1 MRGIGDGSLQVL
13 LLPLRKACQVQRQ
26 RDKNAQSFVRHSRIY
41 SPVSMPKRSSERLIA
56 LELKE
61 KTVAKQS
68 ATSARN
74 APPTKPSSAPNDSH
88 YSPEPA
94 ANASSAKTLPLQAKR
109 AASSASPHTQKS
121 SKRPRT
127 EEAPA
132 SAATASAATASAAT
146 AAKSAAPQAPAI
158 KTAKA
163 SSPKKVRF
171 PVTSVVKKGGENKSG
186 AAKVKFSFGCV

>member
-1 MRGIGDGSLQVL
+1 
-13 LLPLRKACQVQRQ
+13 
-26 RDKNAQSFVRHSRIY
+26 
-41 SPVSMPKRSSERLIA
+41 MPKRSSERLIA

-94 ANASSAKTLPLQAKR
+94 ANTSSAKTLPLQAKR

-132 SAATASAATASAAT
+132 SAATA
-146 AAKSAAPQAPAI
+146 AKSAAPQAPAI

-163 SSPKKVRF
+163 SSPKKGRF
-171 PVTSVVKKGGENKSG
+171 PVTSVVKKGGDNKSG
-186 AAKVKFSFGCV
+186 AAKVKFSFG

>member
-1 MRGIGDGSLQVL
+1 
-13 LLPLRKACQVQRQ
+13 
-26 RDKNAQSFVRHSRIY
+26 
-41 SPVSMPKRSSERLIA
+41 MPKRSSERLIA

-132 SAATASAATASAAT
+132 SAATASAATA
-146 AAKSAAPQAPAI
+146 AKSAAPQAPAI

-186 AAKVKFSFGCV
+186 AAKVKFSFGCVL